1 MDVAAAS
8 DVAPGPDFS
17 LTGRRVLVTGA
28 AGGIGTAICEGL
40 ARLGASIVASSRDPR
55 TAVELAQRYGTAPCI
70 LDLRDVPRLDAAM
83 AEVWDQAPIDVLV
96 NNAGVN
102 HPAPLLEVTEA
113 EWDEIV
119 DTNLKG
125 VFFLT
130 QAFARRAVTR
140 DEHVPGGSAVVNIG
154 SQAGSVGLEE
164 RAAYCASKGGLE
176 QLTKVLAIE
185 LARSNVRVNCVA
197 PTFVRTELTR
207 TTFANGGLADRFLER
222 VPMGRLAA
230 AEEVVGAVAFLA
242 GASAS
247 MVTGSTI
254 AVDGGWTAW

>member
-1 MDVAAAS
+1 MQQQPAMPA
-8 DVAPGPDFS
+8 APGPDFS

-28 AGGIGTAICEGL
+28 TGGIGTAICEGL
-40 ARLGASIVASSRDPR
+40 AHLGASVVASSRDPR
-55 TAVELAQRYGTAPCI
+55 TAAELAERYGTAPCV
-70 LDLRDVPRLDAAM
+70 LDLRDVPGLDAVLGD
-83 AEVWDQAPIDVLV
+83 VWDEAPIDVLV

-102 HPAPLLEVTEA
+102 HPASVLEVTESD
-113 EWDEIV
+113 WDEII

-140 DEHVPGGSAVVNIG
+140 DEHAAGGSAVVNIG

-185 LARSNVRVNCVA
+185 LATSHVRVNCVA
-197 PTFVRTELTR
+197 PTFVHTEMTR
-207 TTFANGGLADRFLER
+207 TTFASGGLIDRFLER
-222 VPMGRLAA
+222 VPLGRFAA

-242 GASAS
+242 GAGAS
-247 MVTGSTI
+247 MVTGTTL